1 MSLELCSEGHNE
13 IVYQSPVRGLV
24 VTCPVCALKEEVKT
38 LERENS
44 ELINNVE
51 KLKERLA
58 ISSEGDVDVYRA

>member
-1 MSLELCSEGHNE
+1 
-13 IVYQSPVRGLV
+13 
-24 VTCPVCALKEEVKT
+24 VCALKEEVKT